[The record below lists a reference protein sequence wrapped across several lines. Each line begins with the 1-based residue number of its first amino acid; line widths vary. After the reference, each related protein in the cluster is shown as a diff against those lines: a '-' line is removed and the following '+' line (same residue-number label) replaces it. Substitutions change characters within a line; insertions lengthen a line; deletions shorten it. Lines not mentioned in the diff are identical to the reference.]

1 MHLSS
6 LEFRRQLLHIF
17 FGLFLVTMLYFNI
30 FNLYWMFAILIAGMV
45 CSELCKRTRVP
56 IASWVMDRFE
66 REGNR
71 KSFPGKG
78 PIYFMIGSIIVL
90 VLFSRDIALASMV
103 ILAIG
108 DGLSHIFGKLLS
120 RKRYKYFKSVKGTVF
135 SIIPAILGAFIFVSF
150 VPAVIGGA
158 VSMLFESLKIEIED
172 NLYLPIIAA
181 IVMSLLI

>member
-1 MHLSS
+1 MQLSG

-30 FNLYWMFAILIAGMV
+30 FNIYIMFAILIAGII
-45 CSELCKRTRVP
+45 CSELCKKTTVP
-56 IASWVMDRFE
+56 VASWVMDRFE

-71 KSFPGKG
+71 KTFPGKG

-90 VLFSRDIALASMV
+90 AFFPKDIALASMV
-103 ILAIG
+103 ILAVG

-120 RKRYKYFKSVKGTVF
+120 KKKYKYLKSVKGTVF

-150 VPAVIGGA
+150 LPAVIGGA
-158 VSMLFESLKIEIED
+158 VSMLFESLKLEIED
-172 NLYLPIIAA
+172 NLYLPIVAA
-181 IVMSLLI
+181 IVMSLVI